1 MKDIPFVDAHVHFW
15 DLAHLHYGW
24 LTPPFSDR
32 GPNGNVAAI
41 AQTYLPADYLID
53 AADWH
58 VAGIV
63 HVDAGAAPDEALAE
77 TEWLERQADTTGLPT
92 GIVAFAD
99 LTDPAVDAHLASQ
112 AAHKRVRGIRQI
124 VNWHRQAD
132 RTYTPRDLT
141 TDEAWQRGFS
151 CLARHRLSF
160 DLQCY
165 PGQMPGLARLFA
177 RHPEVPVFVNHMGM
191 PVLSDPDGL
200 EQWHAGLAALA
211 ALPQVAIKISGV
223 GFAWRDWDQDRV
235 RPLILKAI
243 DLFGTDRAMVASDV
257 PTDKL
262 FGSLNSHL
270 SAYHAIV
277 ANFTSDERR
286 DLFGRNANRL
296 YRLDLNLEMQS

>member
-15 DLAHLHYGW
+15 DLAHLHYDW
-24 LTPPFSDR
+24 LTPPFSDS

-41 AQTYLPADYLID
+41 AQTYLPRDYLID
-53 AADWH
+53 AADWA

-77 TEWLERQADTTGLPT
+77 TEWLERQAGATGLPT
-92 GIVAFAD
+92 GIIAFAD
-99 LTDPAVDAHLASQ
+99 LADPAVDAHLAAQ
-112 AAHKRVRGIRQI
+112 AAHSRVRGIRQI
-124 VNWHRQAD
+124 VNWHPQAH

-141 TDEAWQRGFS
+141 VDEAWQHGFT
-151 CLARHRLSF
+151 CLARHGLSF

-165 PGQMPGLARLFA
+165 PCQMPGLARLFE
-177 RHPEVPVFVNHMGM
+177 RYPEVPVFVNHLGM

-200 EQWHAGLAALA
+200 ELWQAGLAALA

-223 GFAWRDWDQDRV
+223 GFAWRDWDEDRV

-243 DLFGTDRAMVASDV
+243 DLFGADRAMFASDV

-270 SAYHAIV
+270 SAYHAVV
-277 ANFTSDERR
+277 ADFSRDERR

-296 YRLDLNLEMQS
+296 YRLDLDLEMQS